1 MGRRPRGQVKMFSR
15 FARGVLSLITDEVM
29 CSSVVEDL
37 EYRFSL
43 ELRRKGRIRAELSRF
58 FQFVVIIVPLML
70 EAVYGGVSM
79 FKNYIKIA
87 LRNIKR
93 HLGYS
98 FINIFGLA
106 VGMTVC
112 LLMLMYVVNETSYDD
127 FHKKGDRIYRLT
139 CNWGTEGSKMKF
151 AGTMP
156 AFGPALNTE
165 IPEVEV
171 AARLRH
177 NSEMI
182 ILGEQ
187 NEKYK
192 QSGIFHADPQVFDI
206 FSWNLLEGDPS
217 TVLSEPFSVVITQK
231 MASKYFDNGD
241 PVGKTLDIDG
251 NLYQVT
257 GVLEDFPPNTHLEC
271 EMLISYQTIHSL
283 GQYPS
288 EPWTQWGDNL
298 VYFVLRENSSLEGVA
313 DKINAMLNQNTGD
326 WFTNKMDLVLQP
338 LAKIHWDTES
348 RGDIGPKGNIVYVYL
363 FLSAAILVLA
373 IACFNFMNLS
383 TSRYLDRMKE
393 VGVRKVVGAS
403 RKQLIRQFLT
413 ESLLVAVV
421 SMVFGVLLF
430 HVLYSSLYAYLDAP
444 FGFNLSHFIDLYA
457 IVFVMILIVGFLAGS
472 YPAWFMSRFHPADI
486 MNKKNVRSGSRLSFR
501 NVLVVLQFAISI
513 ILIIGTII
521 IYQQI
526 DFMKNTNLGFDKED
540 VVLAYFPFTNPDA
553 KEKYPVLKTEF
564 LKNQNIVEVTGVYT
578 VPGINSQYNTT
589 IRKIGAG
596 EEDSVSI
603 QVLPA
608 DFGFVKS
615 LGLEIISGR
624 DFSEDF
630 SLDRQESVILNEA
643 AVKMLG
649 YEDPIGQKLNLFGK
663 RDVSVI
669 GVVKDFHVKSL
680 HHKIGPMLIYIDP
693 KFYLLTATK
702 IEPENAEATLAY
714 MGDVWKTVL
723 GGTEFDYRYMKD
735 AYNSFYAAEEKTGK
749 LISIFTILALF
760 ISCLGLFGLT
770 AFMTNRRVK
779 EIGIRKVLGAS
790 VRSIAALYSREFTKW
805 VIISN
810 IVAWP
815 VAYFLIDRWLGSFA
829 YRIALTPVP
838 FILSGAAAL
847 SIALVTVGTH
857 AVKAAMANPADS
869 LRSE

>member
-1 MGRRPRGQVKMFSR
+1 MFIR

-29 CSSVVEDL
+29 CASVIDDL

-43 ELRRKGRIRAELSRF
+43 DLKRKGRVGAELSRF
-58 FQFVVIIVPLML
+58 FQFVVIVVPLLL
-70 EAVYGGVSM
+70 EVVYGGVSM
-79 FKNYIKIA
+79 LKNYIKIA
-87 LRNIKR
+87 FRNIKK

-98 FINIFGLA
+98 FIHIFGLA

-112 LLMLMYVVNETSYDD
+112 LLMLMYVVSETSYDN
-127 FHKKGDRIYRLT
+127 FHEKGDRIYRLT
-139 CNWGTEGSKMKF
+139 CDWGTEGSKMKF

-165 IPEVEV
+165 VPEIEA
-171 AARLRH
+171 AARIRH

-182 ILGEQ
+182 VRGEQ
-187 NEKYK
+187 DEKYK
-192 QSGIFHADPQVFDI
+192 QSQIFHADPQVFDI

-217 TVLSEPFSVVITQK
+217 SALSEPFSVAITQK
-231 MASKYFDNGD
+231 TARKYFDNDD
-241 PVGKTLDIDG
+241 PVGKTLNIDD
-251 NLYQVT
+251 NLYKVT
-257 GVLEDFPPNTHLEC
+257 GLLEDFPPNTHLDC
-271 EMLISYQTIHSL
+271 EMLISYETIHSL
-283 GQYPS
+283 DQYPQD
-288 EPWTQWGDNL
+288 PWTQWGDDL
-298 VYFVLRENSSLEGVA
+298 VYFVLKQNSSIEDVK
-313 DKINAMLNQNTGD
+313 DKVNILLNQNTGE
-326 WFTNKMDLVLQP
+326 WFTKKMELILQP
-338 LAKIHWDTES
+338 LAKIHWES
-348 RGDIGPKGNIVYVYL
+348 DYRGDVGAKGHIVYVYL

-413 ESLLVAVV
+413 ESLLVAVI

-430 HVLYSSLYAYLDAP
+430 NVLYSYLYSYLGAP
-444 FGFNLSHFIDLYA
+444 PGFGFGHFLDLYA
-457 IVFVMILIVGFLAGS
+457 IVILMILIVGFLAGS
-472 YPAWFMSRFHPADI
+472 YPAWFMSRFHPAEI
-486 MNKKNVRSGSRLSFR
+486 MNKKTAKSGSNLSFR

-513 ILIIGTII
+513 ILIVGTII

-526 DFMKNTNLGFDKED
+526 DYMKNTDLGFDKED
-540 VVLAYFPFTNPDA
+540 VVLAYFPFTDPEA
-553 KEKYPVLKTEF
+553 KEQYPVLKTEF
-564 LKNQNIVEVTGVYT
+564 LENPNIVEVTGVYT

-589 IRKIGAG
+589 IRKLGA
-596 EEDSVSI
+596 EEGDSISI
-603 QVLPA
+603 QALPA

-615 LGLEIISGR
+615 LGLDVVAGR
-624 DFSEDF
+624 DFSEEY

-649 YEDPIGQKLNLFGK
+649 YENPLGEKLKLFGQ
-663 RDVSVI
+663 REVSII

-680 HHKIGPMLIYIDP
+680 HNEIGPMLIYIDP

-702 IEPENAEATLAY
+702 IKPENSEETLAY
-714 MGDVWKTVL
+714 MGKVWKEVL
-723 GGTEFDYRYMKD
+723 GEAEFDYRYMKD
-735 AYNSFYAAEEKTGK
+735 AYYSMYAAEEKTGK

-760 ISCLGLFGLT
+760 ISCLGLFGLA
-770 AFMTNRRVK
+770 AFMTNRKVK

-790 VRSIAALYSREFTKW
+790 VGSIARLYSKEFAKW

-815 VAYFLIDRWLGSFA
+815 VAYFLVDRWLGSFA

-847 SIALVTVGTH
+847 SIALVTVGSH
-857 AVKAAMANPADS
+857 AVRAAMANPVDS